1 MGLFDNWIKNNDN
14 TTMEIDLTNGTVSE
28 STGVKFNKINE
39 NAARKIIALNS
50 GINLIGNSIST
61 LPIYLYKRDK
71 DGERIKVNDYRNYIL
86 NASPS
91 DTTVAMNLKFNIIK
105 NLILRG
111 NSYIYIKRNPLGKI
125 IRLEYIDND
134 NMTVEAIKYKDGT
147 IAYEYSFTTTDG
159 IVIKAK
165 HHEVINL
172 IKDNKDSNSY
182 EGKGILETGQELMNI
197 AKAENKFSLSY
208 LEGLNIKGYLASAN
222 KLSEIAKKNLKES
235 WRKFYTGSDK
245 NATPLLEEGLE
256 FKQLNL
262 KPAEIELIKSKE
274 FTIKQISLLLNIP
287 FSYLVDSASSYNNSQ
302 EEALRFLTVTLNP
315 YIRLIEE
322 NFNKFLLTEKEK
334 EEGYFFEFK
343 ADELLRMSVK
353 EQIEYLKTAVQ
364 SGLMTLA
371 EARRKLNL
379 EYKEGSDI
387 LLVPVNMATIKDG
400 NINVI
405 SSSTIDNKLKEGG
418 E

>member
-1 MGLFDNWIKNNDN
+1 MFATYSPNSAV
-14 TTMEIDLTNGTVSE
+14 LTN
-28 STGVKFNKINE
+28 
-39 NAARKIIALNS
+39 
-50 GINLIGNSIST
+50 
-61 LPIYLYKRDK
+61 LP
-71 DGERIKVNDYRNYIL
+71 
-86 NASPS
+86 
-91 DTTVAMNLKFNIIK
+91 
-105 NLILRG
+105 
-111 NSYIYIKRNPLGKI
+111 
-125 IRLEYIDND
+125 
-134 NMTVEAIKYKDGT
+134 
-147 IAYEYSFTTTDG
+147 
-159 IVIKAK
+159 
-165 HHEVINL
+165 
-172 IKDNKDSNSY
+172 
-182 EGKGILETGQELMNI
+182 
-197 AKAENKFSLSY
+197 
-208 LEGLNIKGYLASAN
+208 
-222 KLSEIAKKNLKES
+222 
-235 WRKFYTGSDK
+235 
-245 NATPLLEEGLE
+245 
-256 FKQLNL
+256 
-262 KPAEIELIKSKE
+262 
-274 FTIKQISLLLNIP
+274 NIP

-387 LLVPVNMATIKDG
+387 LLIPVNMATIKDG